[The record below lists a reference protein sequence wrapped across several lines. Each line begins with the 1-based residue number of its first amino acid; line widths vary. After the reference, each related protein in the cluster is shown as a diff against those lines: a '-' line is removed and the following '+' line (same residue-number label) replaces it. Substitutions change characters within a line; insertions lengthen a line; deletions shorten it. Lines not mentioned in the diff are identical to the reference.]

1 MRHIKPYTR
10 HLKESGQSTGIR
22 FEQARDPLDPS
33 VKTLMD
39 EESEYAQQLIE
50 STGRLI
56 DGEVVSGW
64 KVIFDDFMNH
74 YEATNSYG
82 KRVDGSILIMVVPF
96 MEDDDEIFVT
106 ADFWSDEDNQWGG
119 RPLMLPYAVYDV
131 MDHMTGDLG
140 DDSRFLKNLVEEII
154 RRSADLLSNAKDEE
168 EIQRHRDDVPYTEG
182 GATER
187 SAAAARKKRSRG
199 AFGRF

>member
-39 EESEYAQQLIE
+39 EESAYAKQLIE
-50 STGRLI
+50 SIGGIL
-56 DGEVVSGW
+56 DGLAVSGW
-64 KVIFDDFMNH
+64 KIVYDDFMNH
-74 YEATNSYG
+74 YDATNLAG
-82 KRVDGSILIMVVPF
+82 RETPGSILIRVVPF
-96 MEDDDEIFVT
+96 MNDDDYVFVDAT
-106 ADFWSDEDNQWGG
+106 FWNDEDQWGG
-119 RPLMLPYAVYDV
+119 NPLMLPYTVYDV
-131 MDHMTGDLG
+131 MDHMTGDLD
-140 DDSRFLKNLVEEII
+140 DDSRFLKNLVKEMV